1 MEQEEKREE
10 TKVEEKEFYKSVY
23 GLTIPSFDKPD
34 CSNAESS
41 IESNVECSVERK
53 WSSKRLDLN

>member
-1 MEQEEKREE
+1 M
-10 TKVEEKEFYKSVY
+10 EEKEFYKSVY

-41 IESNVECSVERK
+41 IESNVECLVERK